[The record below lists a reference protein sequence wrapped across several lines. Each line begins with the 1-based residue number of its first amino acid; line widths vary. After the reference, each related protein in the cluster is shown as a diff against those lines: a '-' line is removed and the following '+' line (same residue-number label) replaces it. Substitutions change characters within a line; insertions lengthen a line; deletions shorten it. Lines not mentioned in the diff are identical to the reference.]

1 MKTSSNIGNNKSF
14 VYDLNKEL
22 GIVRIEWPL
31 CHDLLR
37 LSLCSG
43 DLFLQL
49 FTLPGVCK
57 WGAWDL
63 VENLVFHNAS
73 GGLGTQHAR
82 PRRVIND
89 VVGIKEY
96 QCDWVHLMTEKR
108 EISAGEKYTQ
118 CGRNIHPPI
127 QTHLRQVTNWQYP
140 PGGRGE
146 GVVEREWAKPFHIRT
161 ELLH

>member
-49 FTLPGVCK
+49 FTLLGVCK
-57 WGAWDL
+57 WGASDL
-63 VENLVFHNAS
+63 VKFYLIIMKV
-73 GGLGTQHAR
+73 GGLGLSHVR
-82 PRRVIND
+82 PR
-89 VVGIKEY
+89 GF
-96 QCDWVHLMTEKR
+96 
-108 EISAGEKYTQ
+108 
-118 CGRNIHPPI
+118 RN
-127 QTHLRQVTNWQYP
+127 
-140 PGGRGE
+140 G
-146 GVVEREWAKPFHIRT
+146 
-161 ELLH
+161 